1 MKRKERMKGM
11 SKMNESIKNY
21 CKIKAE
27 KWQDF
32 ASGKELEQKKK
43 ISDLFLS
50 LQPGDVVYALTE
62 KSDWHLAH
70 LSEKK
75 RYQPYLV
82 LKKEEKNLWVIPAV
96 YKKSQDAFVYQYDR
110 ENTSKTYAFQF
121 SLNQPER
128 IEQSRLLGWCFKLD
142 EADWRTLKNE
152 LHICQIAKS
161 RPEKR
166 KLQLKVA

>member
-1 MKRKERMKGM
+1 M
-11 SKMNESIKNY
+11 SKKNGSIRNY
-21 CKIKAE
+21 FKIKAE

-43 ISDLFLS
+43 ISDLFFS
-50 LQPGDVVYALTE
+50 LQPGDVVYALTQNN
-62 KSDWHLAH
+62 DWRLAQ

-82 LKKEEKNLWVIPAV
+82 LKKEEKALWVIPAV
-96 YKKSQDAFVYQYDR
+96 YKKREDHVLYQYER
-110 ENTSKTYAFQF
+110 ESTSKTYAFQF

-128 IEQSRLLGWCFKLD
+128 IEQNRLLGWCFKLD
-142 EADWRTLKNE
+142 EADWRALKNE
-152 LHICQIAKS
+152 LHICQIAKR

-166 KLQLKVA
+166 KLQLKAA